1 MFQEQP
7 DKPRW
12 RLAKTHKRE
21 IVANACSNDGSR
33 KVRADRSCRL
43 CSPQLSAQTKA
54 LQSQS
59 RKSVV
64 FLVLALLLA
73 ISTAV
78 RAEKLERIHII
89 IPGGAGGGW
98 DTTARGVGEALTRSA
113 LLRRVSYEN
122 ISGGGGSKAISH
134 LIETAERQKST
145 LLISSTPVIVSSL
158 QNLFPQSYKDL
169 TPVAAVIADYGAFV
183 VPIDSE
189 YQEWGQVLADFAE
202 DPRNVLVAGGSVVGG
217 MDHIVVAMAFDESGF
232 DAREVRYIPY
242 NAGAQA
248 MVGLLSKETQLLSTG
263 LSEALALAAQ
273 GEVRILAST
282 AENRVTQAP
291 GVPTLKEQGVDMV
304 FENWRGFFAAPNL
317 PETRLRAFQQILEG
331 MYDTADWKEIRD
343 SRGWSQLYLAGEDF
357 EEFLSH
363 QENRMA
369 ILMDQ
374 LGLR

>member
-1 MFQEQP
+1 MLQERP

-12 RLAKTHKRE
+12 RLAE
-21 IVANACSNDGSR
+21 IHRRDFLANACSNDGSR
-33 KVRADRSCRL
+33 NAMPERSRRICLRQL
-43 CSPQLSAQTKA
+43 CARTKA
-54 LQSQS
+54 TQSHS
-59 RKSVV
+59 RKSAIS
-64 FLVLALLLA
+64 FTLALLLVVP
-73 ISTAV
+73 TGV
-78 RAEKLERIHII
+78 RAAELDRIHII

-145 LLISSTPVIVSSL
+145 LLVSSTAVIVSSL

-169 TPVAAVIADYGAFV
+169 TPVAAVIADYGTFV

-189 YQEWGQVLADFAE
+189 YRQWSQVLADFAE

-248 MVGLLSKETQLLSTG
+248 MVGLLSRETQLLSTG

-273 GEVRILAST
+273 GEVRILATT
-282 AENRVTQAP
+282 AENRVSQAP
-291 GVPTLKEQGVDMV
+291 NVPTLKEQGVDMV
-304 FENWRGFFAAPNL
+304 FQNWRGFFAAPGVS
-317 PETRLRAFQQILEG
+317 ETRLRAFQDILQG
-331 MYDTADWKEIRD
+331 MYGTADWKEICD
-343 SRGWSQLYLAGEDF
+343 SRGWSQLYIAGEDF
-357 EEFLSH
+357 DEFLAR
-363 QENRMA
+363 QENSMA
-369 ILMDQ
+369 LLMDQ

>member
-1 MFQEQP
+1 MPE
-7 DKPRW
+7 RS
-12 RLAKTHKRE
+12 RR
-21 IVANACSNDGSR
+21 ICSR
-33 KVRADRSCRL
+33 QL
-43 CSPQLSAQTKA
+43 CARTKA
-54 LQSQS
+54 TQSHS
-59 RKSVV
+59 RKSAIS
-64 FLVLALLLA
+64 FTLALLLVVP
-73 ISTAV
+73 TGV
-78 RAEKLERIHII
+78 RAAELDRIHII

-145 LLISSTPVIVSSL
+145 LLVSSTAVIVSSL

-169 TPVAAVIADYGAFV
+169 TPVAAVIADYGTFV

-189 YQEWGQVLADFAE
+189 YRQWSQVLADFAE

-248 MVGLLSKETQLLSTG
+248 MVGLLSRETQLLSTG

-273 GEVRILAST
+273 GEVRILATT
-282 AENRVTQAP
+282 AENRVSQAP
-291 GVPTLKEQGVDMV
+291 NVPTLKEQGVDMV
-304 FENWRGFFAAPNL
+304 FQNWRGFFAAPGVS
-317 PETRLRAFQQILEG
+317 ETRLRAFQDILQG
-331 MYDTADWKEIRD
+331 MYGTADWKEICD
-343 SRGWSQLYLAGEDF
+343 SRGWSQLYIAGEDF
-357 EEFLSH
+357 DEFLAR
-363 QENRMA
+363 QENSMA
-369 ILMDQ
+369 LLMDQ